1 MQENQSG
8 YMRYVGEASYCWL
21 IIPSFWLPQCRNA
34 ACTCGTGD
42 GQRVINIR
50 ARLLDRGQFFRIKP
64 GAGSINNQV
73 HTQQYLFV
81 PLIGMRGL
89 IAVMLNSRMRSR
101 GRLWSVYSCTRVLP
115 EETQV
120 RFLLSR
126 TLNLQCS
133 HGHAYT
139 FRPGK

>member
-50 ARLLDRGQFFRIKP
+50 ARLLDRGHFFRIKP

-73 HTQQYLFV
+73 HTHPAVLVCPFNWN
-81 PLIGMRGL
+81 GRGL
-89 IAVMLNSRMRSR
+89 IVVMLSSRIRSR
-101 GRLWSVYSCTRVLP
+101 GRLWPVYSCTTTRRNASTVP
-115 EETQV
+115 FIRNSESTMQPWP
-120 RFLLSR
+120 
-126 TLNLQCS
+126 CICI
-133 HGHAYT
+133 
-139 FRPGK
+139 